1 MNRPIVTAT
10 LVFAVLGLPAVGD
23 AQIAATNNR
32 APIAYGADA
41 VEYVGGTL
49 TLNGR
54 AELIQG
60 DNRLRANRISGFNN
74 TGGESRMEA
83 TGDVF
88 FVTPEQTIRG
98 DRAVYTTADGVIVVT
113 GDVILT
119 QGQNVATGSRLTY
132 NVRTESAR
140 FDSGS
145 NGRVQGVFY
154 PDQTGN

>member
-10 LVFAVLGLPAVGD
+10 LVFAVLALPAVGD

-83 TGDVF
+83 TGDV

>member
-10 LVFAVLGLPAVGD
+10 LVFAVLALPAVGD
-23 AQIAATNNR
+23 AQIAGSNNR

-140 FDSGS
+140 FDSGAS
-145 NGRVQGVFY
+145 GRVQGVFY